1 MDEFYLSDAKHTAAD
16 LVEMGEMA
24 TKEFKTKH
32 PEVADEVL
40 KALAWCY
47 TFDFR

>member
-1 MDEFYLSDAKHTAAD
+1 VDEFYLSDAKHTAAD

-24 TKEFKTKH
+24 TKE
-32 PEVADEVL
+32 L